1 VGRSHSPAVEIDP
14 GDTVTFEI
22 NEVTSWPVVSA
33 CLPLSVGVSS
43 APLTLILLLNSTPLW
58 ESHDLIALRFETI

>member
-1 VGRSHSPAVEIDP
+1 MAHHTIGATSSTAVGMCHSPAVEIDP

-22 NEVTSWPVVSA
+22 NEVTSWPVESV

-43 APLTLILLLNSTPLW
+43 APLP
-58 ESHDLIALRFETI
+58 